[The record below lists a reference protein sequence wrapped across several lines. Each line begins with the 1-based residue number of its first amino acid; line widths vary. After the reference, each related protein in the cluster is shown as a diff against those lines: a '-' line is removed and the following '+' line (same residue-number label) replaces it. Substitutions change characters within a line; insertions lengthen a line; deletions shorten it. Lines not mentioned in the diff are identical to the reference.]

1 MLRGTASGHLKTV
14 PSAQLNL
21 HSARVRRTHGRPPPN
36 GFIERARKSLL
47 PFTTPRDRT
56 SDKVLGLKP
65 AGRGSLLTACG
76 YTHIHGNLTGV
87 CGLGGAFQQKE
98 GEIGGQGLGT
108 QPPNHRS
115 DLATMIRGVVGQMLH
130 EVR

>member
-1 MLRGTASGHLKTV
+1 MDAT
-14 PSAQLNL
+14 
-21 HSARVRRTHGRPPPN
+21 GRPCLTCQPSSRTGENPPY
-36 GFIERARKSLL
+36 GMIGGTVETSASFEARYAPLSH
-47 PFTTPRDRT
+47 PTAGGGQRMIVPTAT
-56 SDKVLGLKP
+56 LKP

>member
-1 MLRGTASGHLKTV
+1 LAEWEQFGK
-14 PSAQLNL
+14 
-21 HSARVRRTHGRPPPN
+21 RRN
-36 GFIERARKSLL
+36 KEEERKKRQNERKDLTLTGLL
-47 PFTTPRDRT
+47 ME
-56 SDKVLGLKP
+56 GLKP

>member
-1 MLRGTASGHLKTV
+1 MGDNGDSNHIAEWQEGFLNSWQVALPEKSSSRTLSGRFCRF
-14 PSAQLNL
+14 P
-21 HSARVRRTHGRPPPN
+21 
-36 GFIERARKSLL
+36 
-47 PFTTPRDRT
+47 
-56 SDKVLGLKP
+56 GLKP

-87 CGLGGAFQQKE
+87 WGLGGAFQQKE

-115 DLATMIRGVVGQMLH
+115 DLATMIRGMVGQMLH